1 MTGVLMAGF
10 AGKMVFFGV
19 YVVGVWTLVRPE
31 RTAFIAS
38 FTGSFL
44 VLYLA
49 EAVLLQRLTGARP
62 QK

>member
-1 MTGVLMAGF
+1 
-10 AGKMVFFGV
+10 MVFFGV

-62 QK
+62 QE